1 MDTNKTKTN
10 IKNTYLLMINDNPDK
25 RIKVIELC
33 RLAEINRSTFYSYYY
48 DIYQVMEEINDE
60 IKGEMIAIL
69 QNEITKQKDLTH
81 TFYRVLEV
89 IKLNRNFFLYY
100 LINNKAVGNLNIL
113 DDDVIKKQ
121 IHNLRS
127 NGMQTEND
135 FDYNY
140 EFFNGGMAAI
150 IRLWITKKCADPIDD
165 VVKILIEKLNGFS
178 N

>member
-1 MDTNKTKTN
+1 MDTNKTKAN

-89 IKLNRNFFLYY
+89 IKLNRNFFLYH

-113 DDDVIKKQ
+113 DDDMIKK
-121 IHNLRS
+121 
-127 NGMQTEND
+127 
-135 FDYNY
+135 
-140 EFFNGGMAAI
+140 
-150 IRLWITKKCADPIDD
+150 
-165 VVKILIEKLNGFS
+165 
-178 N
+178 